1 MAPKDYG
8 FCSKRRTAHR
18 RDGGLPTAET
28 VQADTGESAGLV
40 LFLTTHL
47 PAGCRP
53 SGIHAAVV
61 PAAGRRFSSNTP
73 RCQDDFD
80 CVCDHRLRKVDVEVE
95 TRTVAAIDHR
105 RRVIAVVAVVL
116 VNRRRGAVVV
126 IVPTLPRATVVE
138 TSVVAVGPARRCG
151 GGETCDGKQGGERQA
166 EGFGRQAATVKRLV
180 DQGHVDLLCKAR
192 CFSCAWR
199 RRNYGT
205 SRPRSASARRASRR
219 RGS

>member
-95 TRTVAAIDHR
+95 TRTVAAVDHR

-126 IVPTLPRATVVE
+126 MFQPCRAPPWSKPRLLPLAQRADAGVVKLA
-138 TSVVAVGPARRCG
+138 TASRVANV
-151 GGETCDGKQGGERQA
+151 RQRA
-166 EGFGRQAATVKRLV
+166 LA
-180 DQGHVDLLCKAR
+180 
-192 CFSCAWR
+192 
-199 RRNYGT
+199 
-205 SRPRSASARRASRR
+205 SRPRP
-219 RGS
+219 